1 MPPETDY
8 EVGYKKPP
16 KQSQFKKGQSGNPRG
31 RPSGKKNVRTIFNDA
46 LNETVPI
53 VENGRRRKI
62 GKGEAMFKQLANRA
76 AQGDLKATQI
86 ILRYLPALDRRNVPH
101 RMLETSS
108 LPKSGMIVH
117 VPDNGRDPELTKVL
131 LSAQS
136 KAQEEYF
143 ARKQQERDRQN
154 PANENR
160 KKEVA

>member
-1 MPPETDY
+1 
-8 EVGYKKPP
+8 
-16 KQSQFKKGQSGNPRG
+16 
-31 RPSGKKNVRTIFNDA
+31 
-46 LNETVPI
+46 
-53 VENGRRRKI
+53 
-62 GKGEAMFKQLANRA
+62 MFKQLANRA

-143 ARKQQERDRQN
+143 AKKQRERDRQS